1 MIRTLAVCFFCLL
14 VATLPSGVQAS
25 ADSVIWRASIP
36 AEPPHQGE
44 VRLIRRDSA
53 LVMQT
58 ILNSK
63 VLKHVIAAIQKKE
76 LRAWPED
83 REGWVDSRRYSDEL
97 YRAYEAVRTDAKD
110 REDKDDRHLRLMI
123 EFVLE
128 ERHSFVSFYAPTLTK
143 RGERYSVQE
152 KKLLKKLNTSRA
164 YLYNNLG
171 EIARDSFQIDE
182 KEALKLMQPI
192 PGGF

>member
-1 MIRTLAVCFFCLL
+1 
-14 VATLPSGVQAS
+14 
-25 ADSVIWRASIP
+25 
-36 AEPPHQGE
+36 
-44 VRLIRRDSA
+44 
-53 LVMQT
+53 MQT

-63 VLKHVIAAIQKKE
+63 VLKQVIAAIQKKE

-97 YRAYEAVRTDAKD
+97 YRAYEAVRTDAKN
-110 REDKDDRHLRLMI
+110 REDKGDRHLRLMI

-143 RGERYSVQE
+143 RGEQYSVQE
-152 KKLLKKLNTSRA
+152 KKLLKKLNTSRI
-164 YLYNNLG
+164 YLYKNLG

-192 PGGF
+192 PGGL

>member
-1 MIRTLAVCFFCLL
+1 MIRTLAVCLFCLL
-14 VATLPSGVQAS
+14 LPTLPSVVQAS
-25 ADSVIWRASIP
+25 ADSVIWRAPIP

-97 YRAYEAVRTDAKD
+97 YRAYEAVRRGAKD
-110 REDKDDRHLRLMI
+110 REDKEDRHLRLMI

-128 ERHSFVSFYAPTLTK
+128 ERRSFVIFYVPTLTV
-143 RGERYSVQE
+143 RGEQYSVQE
-152 KKLLKKLNTSRA
+152 KKALKKLITSRG
-164 YLYNNLG
+164 YLYNNLR
-171 EIARDSFQIDE
+171 EIVRDSFQLDE

-192 PGGF
+192 PGGL

>member
-1 MIRTLAVCFFCLL
+1 MIRTLAVCLFCLL
-14 VATLPSGVQAS
+14 LPTLPSVVQAS
-25 ADSVIWRASIP
+25 ADSVIWRAPIP
-36 AEPPHQGE
+36 VEPPHQGE

-76 LRAWPED
+76 LRAWPEG

-97 YRAYEAVRTDAKD
+97 YRAYEAVRRGAKD
-110 REDKDDRHLRLMI
+110 REDKDDRHIRLMI

-128 ERHSFVSFYAPTLTK
+128 ERHNFVTFYEPTLTT
-143 RGERYSVQE
+143 RGEQYSVQE
-152 KKLLKKLNTSRA
+152 KKVLKKLNTSRG
-164 YLYNNLG
+164 YLYNNLR
-171 EIARDSFQIDE
+171 EIVRDSFQLDE
-182 KEALKLMQPI
+182 KEAVKLLQPI
-192 PGGF
+192 PGGL

>member
-1 MIRTLAVCFFCLL
+1 VIRTLAVCFFCLL
-14 VATLPSGVQAS
+14 VATHPSVVQAS
-25 ADSVIWRASIP
+25 ADSVIWRAPIP

-97 YRAYEAVRTDAKD
+97 YRAYEVVLTDAKD
-110 REDKDDRHLRLMI
+110 REDKADRHLRLMI

-128 ERHSFVSFYAPTLTK
+128 ERRSFVIFYAPTLTE
-143 RGERYSVQE
+143 RGKQYSVQE
-152 KKLLKKLNTSRA
+152 KKVLKKLITSRG
-164 YLYNNLG
+164 YLYNNLR
-171 EIARDSFQIDE
+171 EIVRDSFQLDE

-192 PGGF
+192 PGGL

>member
-1 MIRTLAVCFFCLL
+1 
-14 VATLPSGVQAS
+14 
-25 ADSVIWRASIP
+25 
-36 AEPPHQGE
+36 
-44 VRLIRRDSA
+44 
-53 LVMQT
+53 MQT

-97 YRAYEAVRTDAKD
+97 YRAYEVVLTDTKD
-110 REDKDDRHLRLMI
+110 REDKADRHLRLMI

-128 ERHSFVSFYAPTLTK
+128 ERRSFVIFYVPTLTV
-143 RGERYSVQE
+143 RGEQYSVQE
-152 KKLLKKLNTSRA
+152 KKALKKLITSRG
-164 YLYNNLG
+164 YLYNNLR
-171 EIARDSFQIDE
+171 EIVRDSFQLDE

-192 PGGF
+192 PGGL

>member
-1 MIRTLAVCFFCLL
+1 VIRTLAVCFFCLI

-25 ADSVIWRASIP
+25 ADSVTWRASIP

-97 YRAYEAVRTDAKD
+97 YRAYDAVRTNAKGQ
-110 REDKDDRHLRLMI
+110 RRQ
-123 EFVLE
+123 
-128 ERHSFVSFYAPTLTK
+128 
-143 RGERYSVQE
+143 G
-152 KKLLKKLNTSRA
+152 
-164 YLYNNLG
+164 
-171 EIARDSFQIDE
+171 
-182 KEALKLMQPI
+182 
-192 PGGF
+192 

>member
-1 MIRTLAVCFFCLL
+1 MIRTLAVCLFCLL
-14 VATLPSGVQAS
+14 LPTLPSVVQAS
-25 ADSVIWRASIP
+25 PDSVIWRAPIP

-97 YRAYEAVRTDAKD
+97 YRAYEVVLTDTKD
-110 REDKDDRHLRLMI
+110 REDKADRHLRLMI

-128 ERHSFVSFYAPTLTK
+128 ERRSFVIFYVPTLTV
-143 RGERYSVQE
+143 RGEQYSVQE
-152 KKLLKKLNTSRA
+152 KKALKKLITSRG
-164 YLYNNLG
+164 YLYNNLR
-171 EIARDSFQIDE
+171 EIVRDSFQLDE

-192 PGGF
+192 PGGL

>member
-1 MIRTLAVCFFCLL
+1 
-14 VATLPSGVQAS
+14 
-25 ADSVIWRASIP
+25 
-36 AEPPHQGE
+36 
-44 VRLIRRDSA
+44 
-53 LVMQT
+53 MQT

-97 YRAYEAVRTDAKD
+97 YRAYDAVRTNAKD
-110 REDKDDRHLRLMI
+110 REDKGDRHLRLMI

-128 ERHSFVSFYAPTLTK
+128 ERHNFVTFYAPTLTK
-143 RGERYSVQE
+143 RGEQYSVQE

-164 YLYNNLG
+164 YLYNNLL
-171 EIARDSFQIDE
+171 EIARDSFQLNE
-182 KEALKLMQPI
+182 EETLRLMQPI
-192 PGGF
+192 PGGL